1 MATTATPSA
10 SRRLAMTDVTNIE
23 KNAPRQ
29 TKPSRTPARKVS
41 LCGKATETPELF
53 FDTTEAPNVTPS
65 EAPAFACTPH
75 AAPRR
80 STTPVLATPD
90 ERLLTNAAAE
100 EALTAAWIA
109 AQTAEIEALR
119 AQLRRGEFAPLREWL
134 REHVHLAGSLD
145 ASANALARRVCG
157 EPLSPE
163 PFLAYLEQKY
173 ARIYE
178 L

>member
-1 MATTATPSA
+1 MTYPLHVILRFDIERALMAGDLEVGDVPRVWAQRMKSDLGLEVPDDGVGCLQDIHWSFGAIGYFPSYTLGA
-10 SRRLAMTDVTNIE
+10 LLAC
-23 KNAPRQ
+23 Q
-29 TKPSRTPARKVS
+29 
-41 LCGKATETPELF
+41 LF
-53 FDTTEAPNVTPS
+53 G
-65 EAPAFACTPH
+65 
-75 AAPRR
+75 AAGRD
-80 STTPVLATPD
+80 LGD
-90 ERLLTNAAAE
+90 
-100 EALTAAWIA
+100 
-109 AQTAEIEALR
+109 EALR

-145 ASANALARRVCG
+145 ASADALARRVCG

>member
-1 MATTATPSA
+1 MHASLGAVHGALLACQLFSA
-10 SRRLAMTDVTNIE
+10 AGRDLGD
-23 KNAPRQ
+23 
-29 TKPSRTPARKVS
+29 
-41 LCGKATETPELF
+41 
-53 FDTTEAPNVTPS
+53 
-65 EAPAFACTPH
+65 
-75 AAPRR
+75 
-80 STTPVLATPD
+80 
-90 ERLLTNAAAE
+90 
-100 EALTAAWIA
+100 
-109 AQTAEIEALR
+109 EALR